1 VPQGATSRAH
11 KYGTTAKKEDLAR
24 AVGSGPSDLDSA
36 ECLGF
41 DCLQASNLR
50 HVAFKAELLQGS

>member
-1 VPQGATSRAH
+1 MPQGTTSSAH
-11 KYGTTAKKEDLAR
+11 KYGATAKKEDLAR
-24 AVGSGPSDLDSA
+24 AVRSGPSELDSS

-41 DCLQASNLR
+41 NCLQASNLR